1 MYKTKAFHNQK
12 VYKKD
17 WTESFTFV
25 VPNVS
30 PYDAADIKAPNKTK
44 IFKV

>member
-1 MYKTKAFHNQK
+1 MDKTKAFHDQK
-12 VYKKD
+12 VSKKD

-25 VPNVS
+25 VSNVS
-30 PYDAADIKAPNKTK
+30 PYDAANIKAPNKTK